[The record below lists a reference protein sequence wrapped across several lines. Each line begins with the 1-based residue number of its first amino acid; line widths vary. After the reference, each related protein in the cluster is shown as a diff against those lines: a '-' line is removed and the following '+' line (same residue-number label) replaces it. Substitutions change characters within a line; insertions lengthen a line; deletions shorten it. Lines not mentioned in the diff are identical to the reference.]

1 MTSVKV
7 YSLRIRPYY
16 NNENYTHII
25 QIDKE
30 PLGPL
35 KNFVKRLNIQNIS
48 PFHTFSNTFCENTSC
63 LYALYDIENPN
74 NLMCLSK
81 INDLYAFILQNSD
94 VYTID
99 DKLANM
105 MYKSN
110 ITNEQNRL
118 LFNIIYR
125 EST

>member
-16 NNENYTHII
+16 NSGNYTHII

-48 PFHTFSNTFCENTSC
+48 PFHTFSNTFCENNSC
-63 LYALYDIENPN
+63 LYALYDIDNSN

-81 INDLYAFILQNSD
+81 IQDLYAFILQNSD

-99 DKLANM
+99 DKLTNM

>member
-7 YSLRIRPYY
+7 YSLRITPYY

-63 LYALYDIENPN
+63 LYALYDIDNPN

-81 INDLYAFILQNSD
+81 IHDLYAFILQNSD